1 MFCVVFING
10 ICFALRI
17 DCCSSNSADGGN
29 VFHLT
34 EVFIRSVNFT
44 PETYFCFMRIYYSST
59 QRKEILNGNRRG
71 VVAVIADFW
80 DLLF

>member
-1 MFCVVFING
+1 
-10 ICFALRI
+10 
-17 DCCSSNSADGGN
+17 
-29 VFHLT
+29 
-34 EVFIRSVNFT
+34 
-44 PETYFCFMRIYYSST
+44 MRIYDSST